1 MLRKI
6 ALDGSL
12 LYYRKISILCS
23 IALTIL
29 LILDTLT
36 TRQILPYNNTS
47 GSFLFILN
55 ILVAY
60 GIGSW
65 ILFRYVKKI
74 SEEVITSKSFVN
86 YLIKFA
92 IIIQFSLL
100 ILLSLI
106 YVEFYIFEISTTFL
120 SSLAFAMSTISASFI
135 MCFTAVKFF
144 LWFKS
149 SSQNKVILIYGL
161 AAASIAAA
169 MLFDGGAKLLLVK
182 IIEEPTSASMSTQE
196 QTRGSKD
203 PSSDTF
209 IYKKVDKYNGDLQ
222 YEVVKPDRVTL
233 YVVPAEI
240 RMLYQYL
247 NGWIPITVS
256 FIFTWVITLIV
267 LRKYYRKQ
275 GMIPKKFYIIL
286 TLPVMFY
293 LLGRSIELYT
303 LFTGNV
309 FRFDDLPNPYLFRIL
324 FRVGVIGGSV
334 LFGLSIF
341 VIARLTTAGKIKDCL
356 TIAAIG
362 ATMIGISLS
371 PSALQQTYGV
381 AGRSLMLLS
390 SLLFSLGFYV
400 SAVYIARD
408 SSIRK
413 HIRSIDR
420 VEFLQLFG
428 HAQMEIEIENKV
440 EKIARA
446 QQRTLKEESGIT
458 PTTVDDYDIKLYI
471 DEVLKE
477 VKKPLG
483 ES

>member
-1 MLRKI
+1 
-6 ALDGSL
+6 
-12 LYYRKISILCS
+12 
-23 IALTIL
+23 
-29 LILDTLT
+29 
-36 TRQILPYNNTS
+36 
-47 GSFLFILN
+47 
-55 ILVAY
+55 
-60 GIGSW
+60 
-65 ILFRYVKKI
+65 
-74 SEEVITSKSFVN
+74 
-86 YLIKFA
+86 
-92 IIIQFSLL
+92 
-100 ILLSLI
+100 
-106 YVEFYIFEISTTFL
+106 
-120 SSLAFAMSTISASFI
+120 MSTISASFI
-135 MCFTAVKFF
+135 MCFTSVKFF

-161 AAASIAAA
+161 AAASIAVA
-169 MLFDGGAKLLLVK
+169 MIFDGGAKLLLVK
-182 IIEEPTSASMSTQE
+182 ILEEPVSASMSTPV

-209 IYKKVDKYNGDLQ
+209 IYIKVDKYNGDVQ
-222 YEVVKPDRVTL
+222 YELVKPDRVTL

-247 NGWIPITVS
+247 NGWIPTTIS
-256 FIFTWVITLIV
+256 FIFTWGITLIV
-267 LRKYYRKQ
+267 LRKYYRRQ
-275 GMIPKKFYIIL
+275 GKIPKKFYIIL
-286 TLPVMFY
+286 TLPVVFY
-293 LLGRSIELYT
+293 LLGRSVGFYT

-324 FRVGVIGGSV
+324 FRIGVIGGSV
-334 LFGLSIF
+334 LFGLSFF

-413 HIRSIDR
+413 QIRSIDR

-428 HAQMEIEIENKV
+428 HAEMEIEIENKV
-440 EKIARA
+440 KKIARA
-446 QQRTLKEESGIT
+446 QQRTLKEESGIS
-458 PTTVDDYDIKLYI
+458 PPITVDDYDIKLYI